1 MLATADTMF
10 GPGFVWLVAQKE
22 YGMAAAVQAWTTQAQ
37 SSQLKLK
44 LLVTYLAGSPYAG
57 AHWRKQGQDAMTTDF
72 NVRPGE
78 TGSQMAARNS
88 SFVGLGYMSQHKPSA
103 YKGTSLLPPGA
114 ADVIPL
120 VCVNTWEYAWL
131 PQYGIGG
138 KDQYLER
145 WWYSIDCKV
154 VEDNYKRR

>member
-22 YGMAAAVQAWTTQAQ
+22 YGMAAAAQ
-37 SSQLKLK
+37 NWNSPGQLKLK

-72 NVRPGE
+72 NIRPGE
-78 TGSQMAARNS
+78 TGVQMAARNS
-88 SFVGLGYMSQHKPSA
+88 SFTGIGYMNQHKPSA
-103 YKGTSLLPPGA
+103 YKGNSLLPPGA

-120 VCVNTWEYAWL
+120 LCVNTWEHAWL

-138 KDQYLER
+138 KAHYLER
-145 WWYSIDCKV
+145 WWDRIEWKV
-154 VEDNYKRR
+154 VEENYKRK